1 MTCSKCGSEMPQNAV
16 FCPFC
21 GRRVI
26 SLPERKTRRGN
37 GQGCVY
43 RRGKT
48 WTAVVTVRYTDEA
61 KRITRSKSGFRT
73 KKEAL
78 EAVPGLK
85 LSYKPVNND
94 ITLKAAYDRMMDH
107 HSQRVSKSTIAC
119 YDFAMEHFKALWHVP
134 LAEIKADHF
143 QACLDDCTAGRRTK
157 ENMKAAASLICKYGL
172 QNDIIGKNYAE
183 FLVIPKEEQKEREP
197 FTMDE
202 VRQIAESQ
210 NVWAGYILVLIF
222 TGFRPNEL
230 FKLKKED
237 FYGSYFIGG
246 SKTEAGKNR
255 IVTIPPVI
263 LPVVRR
269 QLAGDSDYI
278 FPAPDGG
285 QMDLSHFRKRYYYP
299 TLKDLNV
306 RPLPPYSCRHTFAT
320 MLKNI
325 QGAATDKQRLM
336 GHTSFEMT
344 AHYTHTDVESLKAI
358 TDAMVI
364 QGATQKGQKNS

>member
-1 MTCSKCGSEMPQNAV
+1 MTCKYCHSEMPENAV

-26 SLPERKTRRGN
+26 SLPERRTRRGN

-48 WTAVVTVRYTDEA
+48 WTAVVTVGYDSEA

-85 LSYKPVNND
+85 LSYKPVSGG
-94 ITLKAAYDRMMDH
+94 ITLREAYDAMISH
-107 HSQRVSKSTIAC
+107 HAKRVSASTVAC

-134 LAEIKADHF
+134 LREIKTEQLQTCVDL
-143 QACLDDCTAGRRTK
+143 CSAGTRTRQ
-157 ENMKAAASLICKYGL
+157 NMKAAASLTCKYGI
-172 QNDIIGKNYAE
+172 QNDIIEKNYAE
-183 FLVIPKEEQKEREP
+183 YIIIGKEVQKEREA

-202 VRQIAESQ
+202 VRQIYESQ
-210 NVWAGYILVLIF
+210 NVWAGYILCLIF

-230 FKLKKED
+230 FKLRKQD
-237 FYGSYFIGG
+237 YHGDYFIGG

-263 LPVVRR
+263 QPVVRR
-269 QLAGDSDYI
+269 QLAVDSDYI
-278 FPAPDGG
+278 FPAPNGS
-285 QMDLSHFRKRYYYP
+285 QMDLSHFRTRYYYP
-299 TLKDLNV
+299 TLQSLDV

-358 TDAMVI
+358 TDRMDIV
-364 QGATQKGQKNS
+364 KEEPSC